1 MGAMELKDIFESL
14 MLVCFGLSWPLS
26 IVRTLRAKSVAGK
39 SPYFIGIII
48 LGYLFGLAF
57 KILGDMNWVFW
68 LYIFNIVVVSAD
80 LILYFKYRDRK
91 VTNHQ

>member
-1 MGAMELKDIFESL
+1 MELKDLFESL

-26 IVRTLRAKSVAGK
+26 IIRTLRAKSVAGK

-48 LGYLFGLAF
+48 LGYLFGVMF

-68 LYIFNIVVVSAD
+68 LYIFNILVVSAD
-80 LILYFKYRDRK
+80 LILYFRYRDRGVAVK
-91 VTNHQ
+91 K

>member
-1 MGAMELKDIFESL
+1 MELYQNIFESL

-26 IVRTLRAKSVAGK
+26 IVRTLRSKAVAGK

-48 LGYLFGLAF
+48 LGYLFGLGR
-57 KILGDMNWVFW
+57 KVLDPHLDWVFW

-91 VTNHQ
+91 ATVNK